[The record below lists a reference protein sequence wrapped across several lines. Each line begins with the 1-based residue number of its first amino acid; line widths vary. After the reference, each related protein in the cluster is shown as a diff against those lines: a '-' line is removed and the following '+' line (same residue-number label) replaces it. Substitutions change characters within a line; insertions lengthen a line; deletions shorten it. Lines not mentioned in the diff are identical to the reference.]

1 MRDLLKITK
10 LFRGNKSADSEGLG
24 FGIIV
29 KIVITLII
37 GGLFFW
43 VLIRAMGRFS

>member
-1 MRDLLKITK
+1 MRDPLKTTNLL
-10 LFRGNKSADSEGLG
+10 RRNKSADTEGGG
-24 FGIIV
+24 FGTIV
-29 KIVITLII
+29 KIAITLII